1 MISLQGLTKK
11 KQNTRRVYRFTAP
24 NPQPTCSPGRQQQIQ
39 ISHIYSS
46 IFRHTRHKQTYS
58 GIVQAYSEPCIILA
72 YSGVLYIKNPGIFKT
87 RSIFRTMV
95 YPKLWQ
101 IQNQRHIKNQKHAQ
115 NLAKPL

>member
-1 MISLQGLTKK
+1 MGKYKTK
-11 KQNTRRVYRFTAP
+11 P
-24 NPQPTCSPGRQQQIQ
+24 IQ
-39 ISHIYSS
+39 TDVGTFMHIPIYSS

-58 GIVQAYSEPCIILA
+58 GIVQAYSEPCITLA

-115 NLAKPL
+115 NLVKPL